1 VNLTKNNIVK
11 KVFFSLAAICIL
23 GIINTKAQ
31 TTDFKYRRSSLA
43 MILIDANKFENKDIV
58 WDSWSKY
65 PFPDKYDKHDIA
77 TKTIR
82 IGGGDTLNTKETTN
96 LVQGKTDF
104 QAEIEKAIKEQKIA
118 HQLVATWFN
127 RSADGKFD
135 TKLIEERGFYNASE
149 LEFEIAQKQTKGVG
163 ALGDAG
169 EELINNTFVAF
180 TQFTFFPNEP
190 VALAMKEVALLATK
204 NISNSLAK
212 ALAESA
218 AELAYNKAKDG
229 YSLFS
234 KTWLYKLT
242 WNDSIAAVFYE
253 ELWDNPEAFDQS
265 DIFKLELVGSQ
276 KNTSLIL
283 FAGDKTKEQIINKV
297 EVRNLDN
304 VFAELQKKH
313 DVFKSK
319 VPVLTVNP
327 LTAKIGM
334 KEGLKGGEKFEVLE
348 MTQDPKT
355 GRTKYVSMGKTTV
368 NKKFV
373 WDNRY
378 NAGEAPEIEVK
389 DKDGN
394 PVTVTTFKNVK
405 KAQPGMLLRQVK

>member
-1 VNLTKNNIVK
+1 MK
-11 KVFFSLAAICIL
+11 KAFFSLAAICVL
-23 GIINTKAQ
+23 GIVGTQAQ

-58 WDSWSKY
+58 LDSWNNY
-65 PFPDKYDKHDIA
+65 PFPDKYNKHDIA
-77 TKTIR
+77 AKTIQ
-82 IGGGDTLNTKETTN
+82 IGDGQKELDTKEITN

-104 QAEIEKAIKEQKIA
+104 QAEIENAIKEQQIA
-118 HQLVATWFN
+118 KQLVAAWFN

-149 LEFEIAQKQTKGVG
+149 LDLDIAQKQTKGVG

-169 EELINNTFVAF
+169 EELINNTFVTF

-190 VALAMKEVALLATK
+190 VALAVKEIALLAAK
-204 NISNSLAK
+204 NISNSFAK
-212 ALAESA
+212 SLAEGA
-218 AELAYNKAKDG
+218 ADLAYNKAKDG

-276 KNTSLIL
+276 KNTSVIL

-297 EVRNLDN
+297 EVRNIDN
-304 VFAELQKKH
+304 VFAELQKDH
-313 DVFKSK
+313 DVFKPK

-355 GRTKYVSMGKTTV
+355 GRTKYVSVGKTAV
-368 NKKFV
+368 NKKLV

-389 DKDGN
+389 DKEGN
-394 PVTVTTFKNVK
+394 PITATTFKDVK
-405 KAQPGMLLRQVK
+405 KAQPGMLLKQIK